1 MRELVRRAVQ
11 ARPELTAELL
21 RRGMFQANEKAELLR
36 CLPASKSKVK
46 TAPLGPVQFASA
58 LADADAQFAA
68 RAVLRDMLDTTE
80 LIWLDRILKLQKQ
93 NQKGEELAR
102 VVERAMEGRKG
113 NAR

>member
-1 MRELVRRAVQ
+1 MREIVRRAVQ

-21 RRGMFQANEKAELLR
+21 RRGMFRADEKAELLR
-36 CLPASKSKVK
+36 SLPASKKKAVR
-46 TAPLGPVQFASA
+46 APLGPIQFATLLSY
-58 LADADAQFAA
+58 ADAQFAA
-68 RAVLRDMLDTTE
+68 RAVLRHMLDATE
-80 LIWLDRILKLQKQ
+80 LSWLDRLLKFQKQ